1 MSIHVYS
8 IWTHQLENG
17 DYYSYCPQFPVYYS
31 IALTSFDA
39 VVRLSDVILS
49 LLNNLIEK
57 EIELPPSEYFDYI
70 PDELLSGLQS
80 PQVYLMP
87 IRIEDG
93 VQNKSPFILQE
104 LVEENDLIVLPLEIL
119 ELPETV
125 EGHFSTNPEL
135 IGFNLPV
142 LELLQCDILRKE
154 IEKITT
160 SYNPDYI
167 VGSVVSGNDEIGSF
181 LKHFCENV
189 LEKLHAI
196 IHEYSMI
203 SLLTYFIPQYDLL
216 HYFYAREN
224 NELERKATVQQFG
237 GLHKEYFAAK
247 RANRSVH
254 SLGLRF
260 LIDYIAAE
268 RPSGINKSL
277 DPDTYDRLLALG
289 FLYVH
294 SREVADRHYQIKCTE
309 SLDILPQGFHEIET
323 GFSDDWFHQ
332 YSVASVDNGIEIIE
346 ENTYPPSHL
355 EMNEDDSKRLNKKL
369 KKYITTKDDYD
380 KALMAEFGVTMHD
393 LRTFDRLLAGVL
405 TVSETEP
412 NKFFSCCS
420 ISRERLIS
428 GYLEHTDL
436 SRETVEHLL
445 QIFTLPI
452 RDGWQQIPDGYT
464 EDDND
469 PDNPFAELSIYRRP
483 LIQIEDDTLM
493 WGWRYR
499 SISYIIFSKRLE
511 KGNLPCK
518 TYEMQ
523 AFNSKVT
530 NYHSTIFR
538 ESVYLWFR
546 ENYSEPQFHVE
557 EDEVKLTKLYKDAG
571 DLGDIDVAV
580 CDMENNILYSI
591 ECKHNTHPRKT
602 KEMRNEFDKFGVI
615 GGKNDYLFKHKRRHD
630 NLKSKPEIIKERL
643 KFKENPKIIS
653 LHITEDITM
662 VQHTRAAE
670 TPIFS
675 YKDLIRKKHA
685 ILREAAEHP
694 FNKK

>member
-17 DYYSYCPQFPVYYS
+17 DYYSYCPQFPGYYS

-49 LLNNLIEK
+49 AVNYFIERD
-57 EIELPPSEYFDYI
+57 IELPYSEEFDYM
-70 PDELLSGLQS
+70 PDELLSGLQT
-80 PQVYLMP
+80 PLVYLMR
-87 IRIEDG
+87 IRVENGI
-93 VQNKSPFILQE
+93 NNRSPFILQE

-125 EGHFSTNPEL
+125 DGHFSTNPEL

-189 LEKLHAI
+189 LEKLHAL
-196 IHEYSMI
+196 IHEYAMT
-203 SLLTYFIPQYDLL
+203 SLLTYFIPQHDLL

-224 NELERKATVQQFG
+224 NELKRKSTIQHVG
-237 GLHKEYFAAK
+237 ELHKEYLAAK

-260 LIDYIAAE
+260 LIDYIASE
-268 RPSGINKSL
+268 RPAGSNISL
-277 DPDTYDRLLALG
+277 DPETYDRLLALG

-294 SREVADRHYQIKCTE
+294 AREVADRHYQIKCTE

-332 YSVASVDNGIEIIE
+332 YSVASVDNDIEIIE

-380 KALMAEFGVTMHD
+380 KALMAEFGFTLND
-393 LRTFDRLLAGVL
+393 LCTFDCFLSGVL
-405 TVSETEP
+405 TVSEDEP
-412 NKFFSCCS
+412 DKFFSCCS
-420 ISRERLIS
+420 APREKLIS
-428 GYLEHTDL
+428 GFLEHTDL
-436 SRETVEHLL
+436 NRETVEHLL
-445 QIFTLPI
+445 QRFTLPI
-452 RDGWQQIPDGYT
+452 RNGWHDIPNGYT
-464 EDDND
+464 ADDND

-483 LIQIEDDTLM
+483 LIQIDDDTLL

-499 SISYIIFSKRLE
+499 SISYIIFSKRLK

-523 AFNSKVT
+523 ELNSKLT

-546 ENYSEPQFHVE
+546 ENYSEPQYHVE
-557 EDEVKLTKLYKDAG
+557 ENEIKLKKLYKDAG

-591 ECKHNTHPRKT
+591 ECKRNTHPRKT

-630 NLKSKPEIIKERL
+630 NMQQKPEVMKKRL
-643 KFKENPKIIS
+643 GFTENPKIVS

-662 VQHTRAAE
+662 VQHTGATE
-670 TPIFS
+670 IPIFA
-675 YKDLIRKKHA
+675 YKDLIRNEKDILLEAKK
-685 ILREAAEHP
+685 HP
-694 FNKK
+694 FNNN